1 MIDKLKKHLSAIDK
15 IVERLKINLQPVQT
29 NFAKF
34 IGKKKQYVNS
44 FCLGKRQVSNKEL
57 LFLLEQYDIFKTVND
72 KKSRWKFHL
81 TLSVS
86 DVRRLGHVFET
97 TCTVHIAWH
106 ISSWRVI
113 CVILLKTKE
122 SDKKN

>member
-15 IVERLKINLQPVQT
+15 IAERLKINLQPVQT

-72 KKSRWKFHL
+72 KKSR
-81 TLSVS
+81 
-86 DVRRLGHVFET
+86 
-97 TCTVHIAWH
+97 
-106 ISSWRVI
+106 
-113 CVILLKTKE
+113 
-122 SDKKN
+122 

>member
-1 MIDKLKKHLSAIDK
+1 MITKLKKHLSDIDK
-15 IVERLKINLQPVQT
+15 ISERLKITLQPVQT

-72 KKSRWKFHL
+72 KKSR
-81 TLSVS
+81 
-86 DVRRLGHVFET
+86 
-97 TCTVHIAWH
+97 
-106 ISSWRVI
+106 
-113 CVILLKTKE
+113 
-122 SDKKN
+122 